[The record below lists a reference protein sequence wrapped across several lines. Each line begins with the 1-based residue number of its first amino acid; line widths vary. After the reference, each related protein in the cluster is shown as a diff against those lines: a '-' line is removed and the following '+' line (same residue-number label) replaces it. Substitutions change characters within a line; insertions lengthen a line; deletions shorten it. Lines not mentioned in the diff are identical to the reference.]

1 MNADKKKQETHELK
15 MQMKMIIRLFVD
27 ILKTAWEV
35 MENCYTR
42 DLKKTAR
49 SLMLGWLL
57 QRNFLGKAV
66 RRWRRAR
73 AILSNLGRIE
83 GEEDVEISWDEDS
96 DNDEGD
102 LGSDESDDNEQE
114 SNCVIDQNRN
124 AVRFKGKQER
134 EILMRDMTDWMLW
147 LILKKWIF
155 VFLINTLRFK
165 TYYFSI
171 FSSCWGS

>member
-1 MNADKKKQETHELK
+1 MNADKRKQETHELK

-27 ILKTAWEV
+27 ILKTTWEV
-35 MENCYTR
+35 VENSYTR
-42 DLKKTAR
+42 DPKKIGK
-49 SLMLGWLL
+49 SLMLVWLL

-83 GEEDVEISWDEDS
+83 GEEDVEISSDEDS

-102 LGSDESDDNEQE
+102 LGNDESDDNEQE

-124 AVRFKGKQER
+124 AVRFKGKLEMGYID
-134 EILMRDMTDWMLW
+134 EGHD
-147 LILKKWIF
+147 
-155 VFLINTLRFK
+155 V
-165 TYYFSI
+165 
-171 FSSCWGS
+171 

>member
-66 RRWRRAR
+66 RRWRRDR

-134 EILMRDMTDWMLW
+134 EILMRAMTDWMLW
-147 LILKKWIF
+147 LIL
-155 VFLINTLRFK
+155 INTWRLK
-165 TYYFSI
+165 TYCFSLI
-171 FSSCWGS
+171 SSCWGS

>member
-27 ILKTAWEV
+27 ILKTTWEV
-35 MENCYTR
+35 VENSYTR
-42 DLKKTAR
+42 DPKKTGKP
-49 SLMLGWLL
+49 LILGWLL

-83 GEEDVEISWDEDS
+83 GEEDAEISSDEDS

-102 LGSDESDDNEQE
+102 LGNDESDDNEQE
-114 SNCVIDQNRN
+114 SNCVIDQSRN

-134 EILMRDMTDWMLW
+134 SAGSCFPRGAAG
-147 LILKKWIF
+147 
-155 VFLINTLRFK
+155 
-165 TYYFSI
+165 
-171 FSSCWGS
+171 SSVGDPSGQK

>member
-1 MNADKKKQETHELK
+1 MNADKKKQEIHELK

-27 ILKTAWEV
+27 ILKTTWEV
-35 MENCYTR
+35 VKNSHTR
-42 DLKKTAR
+42 NPKKTGK

-83 GEEDVEISWDEDS
+83 GEEDIEISSDEDS

-102 LGSDESDDNEQE
+102 LGNDESDDNELE
-114 SNCVIDQNRN
+114 SYCVI
-124 AVRFKGKQER
+124 V
-134 EILMRDMTDWMLW
+134 
-147 LILKKWIF
+147 
-155 VFLINTLRFK
+155 
-165 TYYFSI
+165 
-171 FSSCWGS
+171 